1 MAGVTCFVWMSN
13 AKAKKPISYNKDIR
27 PILSDKCF
35 SCHGP
40 DVNKMKAGL
49 RLDIAEKAYAE
60 LPNNKGHFAI
70 VPGSIEK
77 SELIRR
83 IESTDPNIVMPKP
96 ESHLA
101 RLTPEEINL
110 FKLAS
115 SLIEFGLV
123 CRRIVISDSQYH
135 LNKIITNPHNLL

>member
-1 MAGVTCFVWMSN
+1 LIFFKKYKLSFVLFVIIALVSGIAVFLWMSN

-49 RLDIAEKAYAE
+49 RLDLPEKAYAE

-70 VPGSIEK
+70 VPGSPEK

-83 IESTDPNIVMPKP
+83 IESTDPNVVMPQP
-96 ESHLA
+96 ASHLE
-101 RLTPEEINL
+101 RLTPDEINL
-110 FKLAS
+110 F
-115 SLIEFGLV
+115 
-123 CRRIVISDSQYH
+123 
-135 LNKIITNPHNLL
+135 